1 MKTRSLAM
9 INRILASRQ
18 SLIEIK
24 QSSALAFLCCCYFF
38 IRLSLTDVPFPETF
52 LADALGLRSGK
63 KAFLLESWEGKALA
77 LTERTK
83 VEGDFSLGMW
93 EAPSMGLAEHML
105 QLSFPFILEGLF
117 WFDL

>member
-1 MKTRSLAM
+1 ML
-9 INRILASRQ
+9 L
-18 SLIEIK
+18 
-24 QSSALAFLCCCYFF
+24 FFF

-93 EAPSMGLAEHML
+93 EAPSMGLAEHIL
-105 QLSFPFILEGLF
+105 QLNFPFILEGLF
-117 WFDL
+117 LVRFVETKETFNCKKKDFFF